1 MSTPSNKT
9 ADWKLEMRTSEK
21 RAELLAGVLSV
32 EADLDPWSAAQQG
45 RGDS

>member
-1 MSTPSNKT
+1 MSAPSDKT

-21 RAELLAGVLSV
+21 RAELVARVLSV

-45 RGDS
+45 REDS